1 MWMHFMTPN
10 QATEQAVEGG
20 ETCLPARNFHGP
32 NKEFRCGF
40 RRQFLH
46 DWFELKD
53 FDELYM
59 WVRI

>member
-1 MWMHFMTPN
+1 MTPN

-46 DWFELKD
+46 D
-53 FDELYM
+53 
-59 WVRI
+59 